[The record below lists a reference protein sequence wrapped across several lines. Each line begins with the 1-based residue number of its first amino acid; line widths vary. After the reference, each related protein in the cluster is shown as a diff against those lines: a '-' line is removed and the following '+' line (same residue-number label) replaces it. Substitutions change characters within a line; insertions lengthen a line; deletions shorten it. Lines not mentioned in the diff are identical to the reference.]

1 MKDQKK
7 NSILIFLPT
16 KDFNE
21 TEYLTVKN
29 YFVNKGKKV
38 FITSDDHTFCC
49 GNKGLKV
56 KSDVSF
62 FNINDKNFDG
72 LILIGG
78 SGSRSY
84 KTNPTL
90 KKIAIHFDESRK
102 TIGAIC
108 SAPLI
113 LASARLLKQATCSS
127 EDKNDLIDSGVDYKD
142 LPMVVDRNFITAD
155 GPNSAG
161 RFAET
166 IFHSIY
172 KI

>member
-62 FNINDKNFDG
+62 FNINEKNFDG
-72 LILIGG
+72 FILIGG

-84 KTNPTL
+84 KSNPTL
-90 KKIAIHFDESRK
+90 KKISEKFEESGK
-102 TIGAIC
+102 IIGAIC

-113 LASARLLKQATCSS
+113 LASAGLLKQATCFS
-127 EDKNDLIDSGVDYKD
+127 EDRNQLIDSGVDYKD
-142 LPMVVDRNFITAD
+142 LPVVVDRNFITAD
-155 GPNSAG
+155 GPSSAG

-166 IFHSIY
+166 VFHSIY
-172 KI
+172 K

>member
-7 NSILIFLPT
+7 NSVLIFLPE

-29 YFVNKGKKV
+29 YFVNKGIKV

-56 KSDVSF
+56 KSDVNF
-62 FNINDKNFDG
+62 FNINEKNFDG
-72 LILIGG
+72 FILIGG
-78 SGSRSY
+78 SGSRNYIS
-84 KTNPTL
+84 NSTL
-90 KKIAIHFDESRK
+90 MKIAIKFDETRK

-113 LASARLLKQATCSS
+113 LASAGLLKQATCFV
-127 EDKNDLIDSGVDYKD
+127 EDRNQLINFGVEYKN
-142 LPMVVDRNFITAD
+142 LPVIVDRNIITSD
-155 GPNSAG
+155 GPQSSE
-161 RFAET
+161 RFAESV
-166 IFHSIY
+166 FHSIY
-172 KI
+172 K

>member
-7 NSILIFLPT
+7 NSILIFLPA

-49 GNKGLKV
+49 GNKELKV

-62 FNINDKNFDG
+62 FNINEKNFDG
-72 LILIGG
+72 FILIGG

-84 KTNPTL
+84 KSNPTL
-90 KKIAIHFDESRK
+90 KKISEKFEESGK
-102 TIGAIC
+102 IIGAIC

-113 LASARLLKQATCSS
+113 LASAGLLKQATCFS
-127 EDKNDLIDSGVDYKD
+127 EDRNQLIDSGVDYKD
-142 LPMVVDRNFITAD
+142 LPVVVDRNFITAD
-155 GPNSAG
+155 GPSSAG

-166 IFHSIY
+166 VFHSIY
-172 KI
+172 K

>member
-7 NSILIFLPT
+7 NGILIFLPA

-38 FITSDDHTFCC
+38 FITSDDHSFCC

-62 FNINDKNFDG
+62 FNINEKNFDG
-72 LILIGG
+72 FILIGG
-78 SGSRSY
+78 SGSRNY
-84 KTNPTL
+84 KSNSAL
-90 KKIAIHFDESRK
+90 KKILIKFDDSK
-102 TIGAIC
+102 KSIGAIC

-113 LASARLLKQATCSS
+113 LASAGLLKQATCIN
-127 EDKNDLIDSGVDYKD
+127 EDKKDLINSGVDYKD
-142 LPMVVDRNFITAD
+142 FPVVVDRNFITAD

-166 IFHSIY
+166 VFHSIY
-172 KI
+172 K

>member
-7 NSILIFLPT
+7 NSILIFLPA

-29 YFVNKGKKV
+29 YFFNKGKKV

-62 FNINDKNFDG
+62 FNINEKNFDG

-78 SGSRSY
+78 SGSGDY
-84 KTNPTL
+84 KSNPIL
-90 KKIAIHFDESRK
+90 KKIAINFDESRK

-113 LASARLLKQATCSS
+113 LASAGLLKQATCFR
-127 EDKNDLIDSGVDYKD
+127 EDRNQLIDSGVEYKD
-142 LPMVVDRNFITAD
+142 LPVVIDRNLITAD
-155 GPNSAG
+155 GPDSAV

-166 IFHSIY
+166 VFHSIY
-172 KI
+172 K

>member
-1 MKDQKK
+1 MKNQKK
-7 NSILIFLPT
+7 NSILIFLPA

-29 YFVNKGKKV
+29 YFVNKGIKV

-62 FNINDKNFDG
+62 FNINEKNFDG
-72 LILIGG
+72 FILIGG
-78 SGSRSY
+78 SGNREYRS
-84 KTNPTL
+84 NLIL
-90 KKIAIHFDESRK
+90 KKIAVKFGESKK

-113 LASARLLKQATCSS
+113 LASAGLLKQATCFS
-127 EDKNDLIDSGVDYKD
+127 EDRNQLIDAGVDYKD
-142 LPMVVDRNFITAD
+142 LPVIVDRNIITAD
-155 GPNSAG
+155 GPQSAV

-166 IFHSIY
+166 VFHSIY
-172 KI
+172 K

>member
-7 NSILIFLPT
+7 NSILIFLPA

-29 YFVNKGKKV
+29 YFFNKGKKV
-38 FITSDDHTFCC
+38 FITSDDQTFCC

-62 FNINDKNFDG
+62 FNINEKNFDG
-72 LILIGG
+72 FVLIGG
-78 SGSRSY
+78 SGSRNY
-84 KTNPTL
+84 KSNPIL
-90 KKIAIHFDESRK
+90 KKITISFDESRK

-108 SAPLI
+108 SSPLI
-113 LASARLLKQATCSS
+113 LASAGLLKQATCFT
-127 EDKNDLIDSGVDYKD
+127 EDRNELINSGVDYKD
-142 LPMVVDRNFITAD
+142 LPVIVDRNFITAD
-155 GPNSAG
+155 GPSSAG

-166 IFHSIY
+166 VYHSIY
-172 KI
+172 K